1 MNPAPAFALQ
11 FGRLLT
17 QRVREPNNVEA
28 HRASLADL
36 AALNAE
42 SVTLA
47 WDNWRLRAG
56 QDVLGATDAGMLE
69 LLSRMAAHG
78 IRELSFAANT
88 DRAHLLGVVWMLSQE
103 PKLGDGGA
111 NATARLGMLGT
122 SNIRIVA
129 VTSANASPSGTPVS
143 QSAVIETHAASGMG
157 RDSGPA
163 TPLSLE
169 AVNADTPEVLIA
181 RLSDAATP
189 EQITRILGGLAT
201 FTDTP
206 ETRVEDIVTIL
217 LALIDHEQR
226 MTDSEAKREM
236 RHGMKRVA
244 RPTTFR
250 ALAATLSTGP
260 ADREKYLRIFEYFGD
275 DAADEL
281 IEQLAHADSSKER
294 RVLFDALVEL
304 KHGVPTLIYLLGD
317 GRWYVVRNAAELLG
331 EMRAAEAEQGLA
343 WLLTHTDPRVRQ
355 SATSALAKLETPGA
369 RAALR
374 NAIKDESRD
383 VRMNAT
389 LALAGIKERG
399 SVAVIVRALADE
411 YDPDVQKT
419 LMAALVRIG
428 TPEAVQRL
436 VEVAEPAAG
445 LFRKKSTPLRVAAL
459 EALAESTAPDA
470 IAAVQ
475 ALTRDR
481 EREVREAATR
491 ALRPRAATPAASA
504 DPVPARW

>member
-1 MNPAPAFALQ
+1 MSPAAAFALQ

-17 QRVREPNNVEA
+17 QRVREPNEVES
-28 HRASLADL
+28 HRASLAEL
-36 AALNAE
+36 AASNAD
-42 SVTLA
+42 SVTLM
-47 WDNWRLRAG
+47 WDNWRLKAG
-56 QDVLGATDAGMLE
+56 RDVLGPAEPGMLE

-78 IRELSFAANT
+78 IRELSFGPNT
-88 DRAHLLGVVWMLSQE
+88 DRAHLLGAIWVLMQE
-103 PKLGDGGA
+103 AKIGDGGA
-111 NATARLGMLGT
+111 SATARLAMLGAT
-122 SNIRIVA
+122 KIGMVA
-129 VTSANASPSGTPVS
+129 VIGADASVTETIVHASPVVDDRPTPNVARNSAPRSS
-143 QSAVIETHAASGMG
+143 QPVAI
-157 RDSGPA
+157 
-163 TPLSLE
+163 
-169 AVNADTPEVLIA
+169 DTPETLLA
-181 RLSDAATP
+181 RLSTANTP

-206 ETRVEDIVTIL
+206 QMRFEEIVTIL
-217 LALIDHEQR
+217 LALIKHEEG
-226 MTDSEAKREM
+226 MTNSDAKTEM

-244 RPTTFR
+244 RPATFR
-250 ALAATLSTGP
+250 ALAAVLSTGP
-260 ADREKYLRIFEYFGD
+260 TDREKYIRIFEYFGD
-275 DAADEL
+275 DAADEV
-281 IEQLAHADSSKER
+281 IEELAHADSAKER

-304 KHGVPTLIYLLGD
+304 KRGVPTLIYLLGD

-343 WLLTHTDPRVRQ
+343 WLLTHADPRVRQ
-355 SATSALAKLETPGA
+355 SATSALAKIETPGA

-411 YDPDVQKT
+411 NDADVQRT

-436 VEVAEPAAG
+436 VEVAEPAVG
-445 LFRKKSTPLRVAAL
+445 LFKKKPTPLRVAAL
-459 EALAESTAPDA
+459 EALAESQAPDA

-491 ALRPRAATPAASA
+491 ALRPRQITPATVDS
-504 DPVPARW
+504 VPSRW

>member
-1 MNPAPAFALQ
+1 MNPALAFALQ

-28 HRASLADL
+28 HRASLAEL
-36 AALNAE
+36 AAANAE
-42 SVTLA
+42 PVTLV
-47 WDNWRLRAG
+47 WDNWQLRAG
-56 QDVLGATDAGMLE
+56 RDVLAATEPGMLD

-78 IRELSFAANT
+78 VRELSFSAKT
-88 DRAHLLGVVWMLSQE
+88 DRAHLLGVVWILTQD
-103 PKLGDGGA
+103 PKIGDGGA
-111 NATARLGMLGT
+111 NATSRLRMLGT
-122 SNIRIVA
+122 TSVGLVPVTGIPTVSLTPSSQPA
-129 VTSANASPSGTPVS
+129 VTEASRAPSISV
-143 QSAVIETHAASGMG
+143 E
-157 RDSGPA
+157 SGPA
-163 TPLSLE
+163 TPLALE
-169 AVNADTPEVLIA
+169 AVNHDTSDMLLA
-181 RLSDAATP
+181 RLAGATTP
-189 EQITRILGGLAT
+189 EQITRVLGGLAT

-206 ETRVEDIVTIL
+206 ETCIEDIVRIL
-217 LALIDHEQR
+217 LALIEHEER
-226 MTDSEAKREM
+226 STDSDVKREM

-250 ALAATLSTGP
+250 ALAAILSTGP
-260 ADREKYLRIFEYFGD
+260 ADRDRYIRIFEYFGD
-275 DAADEL
+275 DAADEV
-281 IEQLAHADSSKER
+281 IEQLAHAESATER

-304 KHGVPTLIYLLGD
+304 KRGVPTLIYLLGD

-374 NAIKDESRD
+374 NAIRDESRD

-436 VEVAEPAAG
+436 VEVAEPASG
-445 LFRKKSTPLRVAAL
+445 LFKKKSTPLRVAAL
-459 EALAESTAPDA
+459 EALAESQAPDA

-481 EREVREAATR
+481 EREVRDAATR
-491 ALRPRAATPAASA
+491 ALRPRKSTPTATPET
-504 DPVPARW
+504 ARVGW

>member
-11 FGRLLT
+11 FGRLLS

-28 HRASLADL
+28 HRSSLADL
-36 AALNAE
+36 AASNAD
-42 SVTLA
+42 SVTLV
-47 WDNWRLRAG
+47 WDNWQLRAG
-56 QDVLGATDAGMLE
+56 REVLGSAEPAMLE

-78 IRELSFAANT
+78 IRELSFAAKT
-88 DRAHLLGVVWMLSQE
+88 DRAHLLGVIWILTQE
-103 PKLGDGGA
+103 PKIGDGGA
-111 NATARLGMLGT
+111 NASSRLRMLGT
-122 SNIRIVA
+122 TSIRMVA
-129 VTSANASPSGTPVS
+129 VTDDANGSA
-143 QSAVIETHAASGMG
+143 AASVRQPAVVEAPAALSKT

-163 TPLSLE
+163 TPLVIE
-169 AVNADTPEVLIA
+169 AINADTPEVLLA
-181 RLSDAATP
+181 RLSTSNTP
-189 EQITRILGGLAT
+189 EQITRVLGGLAT

-217 LALIDHEQR
+217 LALIEHEER
-226 MTDSEAKREM
+226 MTDSDAKTEM

-244 RPTTFR
+244 RPATFR
-250 ALAATLSTGP
+250 ALAAVLSTGP
-260 ADREKYLRIFEYFGD
+260 VDRPKYIRIFEYFGD
-275 DAADEL
+275 DAADEV
-281 IEQLAHADSSKER
+281 IEQLAHADSAKER

-343 WLLTHTDPRVRQ
+343 WLLTHSDPRVRQ
-355 SATSALAKLETPGA
+355 SATLALAKLETPGA

-411 YDPDVQKT
+411 SDPDVQRT

-459 EALAESTAPDA
+459 EALAESKAPDA

-491 ALRPRAATPAASA
+491 ALRPRGNTPSAADA
-504 DPVPARW
+504 VPARW